1 MLAIPILLIN
11 FRTIFTDVFML
22 LEIIDASY
30 LMKGCDFVSYKK
42 TADSD
47 FILLRCWGSLNHFKL
62 VREYYNNNR
71 GASVSHLKCE

>member
-1 MLAIPILLIN
+1 
-11 FRTIFTDVFML
+11 ML

-30 LMKGCDFVSYKK
+30 LMKGFDFVSYKK

-71 GASVSHLKCE
+71 GASVSHLKYE